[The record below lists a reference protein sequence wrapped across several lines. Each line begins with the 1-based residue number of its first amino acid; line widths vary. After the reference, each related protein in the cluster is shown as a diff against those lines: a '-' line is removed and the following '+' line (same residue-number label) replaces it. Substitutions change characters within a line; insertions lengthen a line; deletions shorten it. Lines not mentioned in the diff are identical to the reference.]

1 MLSPKPDG
9 HIDHAPGGLL
19 GEAALALYGAAGRVG
34 APIAGAVLRWRERGG
49 KEDAAR
55 RGERL
60 GSASRPRPAGPLV
73 WVHAASVGESNA
85 ALPLIERLAARGP
98 TLLLT
103 TGTVTAAEIAK
114 RRLPSGAIHQ
124 FVPIDTPGAVDRFL
138 DHWRPNLA
146 IFAESELWPT
156 MLEAVRRR
164 ALPLVVVNARMSE
177 RSFRS
182 WRTFTPLARA
192 VLGRAGLY
200 LAQTAADAERLRALG
215 ANRVVVSGNL
225 KFDVPP
231 PPADAATLTI
241 LRQQIAGRP
250 TFVAA
255 STHPGEEAA
264 VIIAHREVIRDG
276 TRLLTVLA
284 PRHPDR
290 GDAIAAQIAGA
301 GLSVGR
307 RSRHE
312 PIADNVDVY
321 LADSIGEMGLWYR
334 LADVAFLGG
343 SMVARGGQNP
353 IEPAKLMVPIV
364 HGSHIRNFR
373 DVYDALD
380 AAKAAVKVN
389 DASALGATI
398 KSLIENR
405 SERERIARNAHSC
418 IEQFSGALGRT
429 LDALEPY
436 FAPLCHA
443 DEATSRA

>member
-1 MLSPKPDG
+1 LLSPKPESPSDRG
-9 HIDHAPGGLL
+9 PGGLL

-60 GSASRPRPAGPLV
+60 GIASRARPVGPLV

-98 TLLLT
+98 TSLLT
-103 TGTVTAAEIAK
+103 TGTVTAAEVVK
-114 RRLPSGAIHQ
+114 RRLPTGAIHQ

-138 DHWRPNLA
+138 DHWQPNLA
-146 IFAESELWPT
+146 VFAESELWPT

-192 VLGRAGLY
+192 VLGRADLY
-200 LAQTAADAERLRALG
+200 LAQTAADAERLRVLG
-215 ANRVVVSGNL
+215 ANRVIVSGNL

-231 PPADAATLTI
+231 PPADSAALAI

-250 TFVAA
+250 TLVAA

-264 VIIAHREVIRDG
+264 VIIAHREVNRDG

-290 GDAIAAQIAGA
+290 GDAITAQIVGA

-307 RSRHE
+307 RSRND
-312 PIADNVDVY
+312 PIADDVDIY

-343 SMVARGGQNP
+343 SMVTRGGQNP
-353 IEPAKLMVPIV
+353 IEPAKLMVPIL
-364 HGSHIRNFR
+364 HGCHTRNFR

-380 AAKAAVKVN
+380 AAKAAFRVDDAAALAATVK
-389 DASALGATI
+389 L
-398 KSLIENR
+398 LIGDP
-405 SERERIARNAHSC
+405 SERERIARDARSC

-436 FAPLCHA
+436 FAPLCRA
-443 DEATSRA
+443 DEAAPRA